1 MVELGL
7 LAGFLLILGFIGLIH
22 EAWERIRARHE
33 QVAKMRIMA
42 RKAKEPRRKER
53 EDYWAA

>member
-22 EAWERIRARHE
+22 EAWERIKARHE
-33 QVAKMRIMA
+33 QVVKMRIMT
-42 RKAKEPRRKER
+42 RKAKEPRVKER
-53 EDYWAA
+53 EDSWAA